1 MKIGDKV
8 KISPDSMFFNDYD
21 EQNKTQG
28 QHGIGTILLI
38 RGDWYSVK
46 FNDKYENVY
55 EEHDLIS
62 LS

>member
-38 RGDWYSVK
+38 RGD
-46 FNDKYENVY
+46 
-55 EEHDLIS
+55 
-62 LS
+62 